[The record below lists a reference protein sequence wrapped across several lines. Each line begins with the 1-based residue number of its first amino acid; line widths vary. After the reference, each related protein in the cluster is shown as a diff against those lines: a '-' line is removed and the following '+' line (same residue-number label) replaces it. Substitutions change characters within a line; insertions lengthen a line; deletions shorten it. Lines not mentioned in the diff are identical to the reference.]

1 MANRGEKSI
10 AEMGGLLSP
19 QRGEN
24 VEERTTAYRRDGFIE
39 NGEAIDYRVTED
51 ILSDSKAIID
61 SSQRVARKAV
71 NVSLVLRNW
80 FLGKRI
86 VEEELCGHTRSELYG
101 REVIDNLSRELNAEY
116 GKGFGRT
123 SLYQFARFYRLF
135 PEIVH
140 GNRVQSLSLTWTHY
154 RHLLRVDDP
163 DARAWYEKE
172 AIEQSWAEGTLG
184 RNIATQYYYRMLM
197 TADRNKPSVEEE
209 MCEKAADFQSDKL
222 EFVKN
227 PVIAEF
233 LGFSPDAS
241 VRESELEGAIIAN
254 LQQFLL
260 ELGKGYAFVARQ
272 QHIRTDAQD
281 YFIDLV
287 FYNIILKC
295 YVLIDLKVGVITHQD
310 VGQMDMYVRMYD
322 ELKRAEGDGPTL
334 GIVLCSETSEDIA
347 RYSVLK
353 GNEQLF
359 ASKYRLYLPTEE
371 QLRAEIEMQKRLYC
385 LQQSDTEGA

>member
-1 MANRGEKSI
+1 M
-10 AEMGGLLSP
+10 
-19 QRGEN
+19 
-24 VEERTTAYRRDGFIE
+24 
-39 NGEAIDYRVTED
+39 
-51 ILSDSKAIID
+51 
-61 SSQRVARKAV
+61 

-80 FLGKRI
+80 FLGKCI
-86 VEEELCGHTRSELYG
+86 VEEELRGATRSELYG
-101 REVIDNLSRELNAEY
+101 REVIDNLSRDLNAKY

-140 GNRVQSLSLTWTHY
+140 GDRVQSPSLTWTHY

-172 AIEQSWAEGTLG
+172 AVAQSWAEGTLD
-184 RNIATQYYYRMLM
+184 RNIATQYYHRMLM
-197 TADRNKPSVEEE
+197 TADKNKPSVEAE
-209 MCEKAADFQSDKL
+209 MLEKTTDYQSDKL

-241 VRESELEGAIIAN
+241 LRESELEGAIIAN

-272 QHIRTDAQD
+272 QHIRTDTQD

-295 YVLIDLKVGVITHQD
+295 YVLIDLKVGTIAHQD

-322 ELKRAEGDGPTL
+322 ELKRGADDNPTL

-359 ASKYRLYLPTEE
+359 ASKYKLYLPTEE
-371 QLRAEIEMQKRLYC
+371 QLRAEIETQKRLFR
-385 LQQSDTEGA
+385 LQHDELRSAGFVV